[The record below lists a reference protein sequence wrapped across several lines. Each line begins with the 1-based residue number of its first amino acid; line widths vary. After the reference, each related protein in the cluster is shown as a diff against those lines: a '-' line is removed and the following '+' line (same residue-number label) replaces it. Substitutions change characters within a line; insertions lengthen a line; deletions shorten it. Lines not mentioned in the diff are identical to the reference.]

1 VSFPGEDKR
10 YRFNNYFS
18 TIALRK
24 MILNIADGNI
34 NNYAQLA
41 KILSQDQWRVSF
53 SPTKDKK

>member
-1 VSFPGEDKR
+1 
-10 YRFNNYFS
+10 
-18 TIALRK
+18 